1 MTIKTIVLEGP
12 DDSGKSTLAFALQEH
27 LGCNIVT
34 IGDKPKTLRDAIFFC
49 EEYIRMR
56 KSGDIMDRCTP
67 ISELIYRGIFGNAL
81 LTPADLVLCLQACK
95 NDVVF
100 VHCRPAVPNM
110 PVVKHD
116 YDTIEYVE
124 QLRKAQALIRESYAL
139 LFAKMTLEGFTVIEY
154 DYQNMSLEQL
164 FQEIKNVATLPQ
176 SVQ

>member
-1 MTIKTIVLEGP
+1 
-12 DDSGKSTLAFALQEH
+12 
-27 LGCNIVT
+27 
-34 IGDKPKTLRDAIFFC
+34 
-49 EEYIRMR
+49 
-56 KSGDIMDRCTP
+56 
-67 ISELIYRGIFGNAL
+67 
-81 LTPADLVLCLQACK
+81 
-95 NDVVF
+95 
-100 VHCRPAVPNM
+100 M